1 MVKVTSVRIAS
12 NLLDRLDAIAK
23 EKDRSRTWLL
33 NQALREYLHR
43 QALEQQRWLDTESAL
58 RDLEGGAIVDADAV
72 HDWMDSWGKQSELP
86 KPNPRR

>member
-1 MVKVTSVRIAS
+1 V
-12 NLLDRLDAIAK
+12 
-23 EKDRSRTWLL
+23 L

-58 RDLEGGAIVDADAV
+58 RDLEDGAVVDADAV

-86 KPNPRR
+86 KANPRR